1 LRNYL
6 LDTNICIYALKGHA
20 RILHTLLSKSPASIW
35 VSVITEAE
43 LRTGAAKSSSPRK
56 SLRALGNFL
65 KPLHIVE
72 FTSQDAD
79 AYAQVRAKLEKA
91 GTPIGPMDTLIG
103 AQAISRHLTLVTNN
117 EREFSRISGLSL
129 ENWVL

>member
-1 LRNYL
+1 MRNYL

-43 LRTGAAKSSSPRK
+43 LRVGAAKSSAPRK

-65 KPLHIVE
+65 KPLHIIE
-72 FTSQDAD
+72 FTSQDAV
-79 AYAQVRAKLEKA
+79 AYAEVRSKLEKA
-91 GTPIGPMDTLIG
+91 GTPIGPLDTLTG
-103 AQAISRHLTLVTNN
+103 AHAVSRGVTLVTNN

-129 ENWVL
+129 ENWVS

>member
-6 LDTNICIYALKGHA
+6 LDTNICIYALKGHP
-20 RILHTLLSKSPASIW
+20 RILNKLLSKSPATIW

-43 LRTGAAKSSSPRK
+43 LRAGAAKSSSPTK

-72 FTSQDAD
+72 FTSLDAV
-79 AYAQVRAKLEKA
+79 AYAHVRSRLEKA

-103 AQAISRHLTLVTNN
+103 AHAVSRHLTLVTNN
-117 EREFSRISGLSL
+117 EREFSRISGLSV
-129 ENWVL
+129 ENWVS